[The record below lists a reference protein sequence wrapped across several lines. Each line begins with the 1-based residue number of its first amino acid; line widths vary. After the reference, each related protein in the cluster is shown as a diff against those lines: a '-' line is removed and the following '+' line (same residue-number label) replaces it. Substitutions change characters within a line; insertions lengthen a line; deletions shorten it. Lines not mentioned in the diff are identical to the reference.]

1 MAQYDSISSDYAS
14 IIEDLPER
22 RLFGYSLE
30 QIEGDVTG
38 LDVLELACGTG
49 VFTRKLKHRGAQ
61 RVVGVDVSP
70 AMLALALRDEAEN
83 PLGIEYRISDVAK
96 MGRMGEFDLVTAFA
110 LLHDSPTEETLF
122 GMMQNIYANLRP
134 GGRFVASNMN
144 VVNPDTWLDTRRWA
158 DYSVKIQPLAG
169 PSHEGMSIQSSIT
182 WGGVSIPLELFY
194 FSQDTYERG
203 LQAAGF
209 TDVRWH
215 RLVLPPEF
223 LQGAA
228 GDRARW
234 QIYLDH
240 PPILTLEC
248 RRPF

>member
-1 MAQYDSISSDYAS
+1 MTQYDSLSAVYAS

-38 LDVLELACGTG
+38 LDVIDLACGTG
-49 VFTRKLKHRGAQ
+49 VFTRKLKQRGA
-61 RVVGVDVSP
+61 RRIVGVDVSH
-70 AMLALALRDEAEN
+70 AMLALAQRDEAED
-83 PLGIEYRISDVAK
+83 PLGIEYRVADVAQ
-96 MGRMGEFDLVTAFA
+96 MGRVGEFDLVTAFA
-110 LLHDSPTEETLF
+110 LLHYSPTRDTLF
-122 GMMQNIYANLRP
+122 AMMKNIYANLRP

-144 VVNPDTWLDTRRWA
+144 VVNPDTWLDTGRWA

-169 PSHEGMSIQSSIT
+169 PLHEGMSIQSSIT
-182 WGGVSIPLELFY
+182 WKGSSIPLELFY
-194 FSQDTYERG
+194 FSQDTYEHG
-203 LQAAGF
+203 LRAAGF
-209 TDVRWH
+209 TDIRWH

-228 GDRARW
+228 RDRARW

-248 RRPF
+248 RRPL